1 MNDTCKERIGN
12 RDYVTFRV
20 DTEIPYGLLSTDSN
34 TPPQDIMSPRLSR
47 WMEKVGKWSGLVS
60 MSASI

>member
-12 RDYVTFRV
+12 RDYVTFRA

-34 TPPQDIMSPRLSR
+34 TSVMGCDMCCSC
-47 WMEKVGKWSGLVS
+47 G
-60 MSASI
+60 SARRVCGAVAMKSLDS

>member
-12 RDYVTFRV
+12 RDYVTFGA

-34 TPPQDIMSPRLSR
+34 RVIGFKHIFCLSHVV
-47 WMEKVGKWSGLVS
+47 VGWSMKYLGR
-60 MSASI
+60 

>member
-1 MNDTCKERIGN
+1 MNNTCKEWIGN
-12 RDYVTFRV
+12 LDYVTFGV

-34 TPPQDIMSPRLSR
+34 TPPQDVMSPRLSQ
-47 WMEKVGKWSGLVS
+47 WMEKVGKWSSLVS

>member
-12 RDYVTFRV
+12 RDYVTFRA

-34 TPPQDIMSPRLSR
+34 TPPQDVTSPRLSQ